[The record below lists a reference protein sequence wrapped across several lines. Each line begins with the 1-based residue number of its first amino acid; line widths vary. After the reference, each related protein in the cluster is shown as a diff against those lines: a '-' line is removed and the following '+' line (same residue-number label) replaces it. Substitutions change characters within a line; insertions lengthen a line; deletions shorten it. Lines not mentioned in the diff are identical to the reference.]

1 MSLSSESKPVGIVV
15 SHSHWDRAW
24 YQPFAWYRH
33 RLVKMIDRIIDLV
46 ENNENYSSFTL
57 DGQTILLEDYLEIR
71 PNKREILKKL
81 VSEEKIRI
89 GPWYILPDL
98 FLVSGESII
107 RNLQISN
114 AIGNEFGFS
123 DKIGYVPDPF
133 GHFAQLPQ
141 ILRQFG
147 IDSFV
152 FMRGMPHSEADR
164 LKNVFEWES
173 PDGSRVLSFYLRE
186 GYFNLSALGQR
197 FAIGRFDLVPPN
209 PKKALEQ
216 AKTAIEALK
225 PNQKES
231 VFLLLNGMDHMPEQK
246 ELPELI
252 SYINENQAEFHLEHN
267 GIPRFFELLKAQ
279 NTENEVYS
287 GDLLGNAH
295 HPILSSVWSTRVYLK
310 QQNHRA
316 QSNLERLTEPFMV
329 MDKIIHN
336 QEADHEFLT
345 HAWKE
350 LLKNHPHDDICGC
363 SIDEVHRENEV
374 RFDYVN
380 LLCEQTRVEIL
391 ERFTTKGF
399 ESPKETGKYSVDLM
413 LFNPNPFPVEQI
425 IKTEIFIENP
435 EGEFGP
441 SPENL
446 QLNLIN
452 ASNEP
457 IPIKILSSS
466 DKFVQS
472 NYVNNVW
479 GRKYEIE
486 FVASLKKYG
495 YEVFHVFT
503 NASDAIIHKPKT
515 TSKIENEFYSLEIYN
530 ENLTLHLKK
539 THQTLV
545 NPIRFE
551 STRDSGDSYSY
562 SSVLDDIPHYSR
574 FKEILHSDLER
585 NSFVLRYELPCYE
598 SLNSSIIQH
607 LLIDVEVKL
616 SAENKLIIHINYTNT
631 FSDLRVRLMINSATN
646 ATLALSDAHFRLA
659 ERQIVKQKFPEDDP
673 ELYKAY
679 PGEFEYAQ
687 QHQQDFSILNGN
699 NSAFWLAAKGLHEF
713 ELAVENEQTWYCLT
727 LHRSIAWLSVGNGR
741 IRRPQAGP
749 QLAVPEAQCHRKLH
763 FNLTCAYDQ
772 NLKKSMLN
780 AAKASSHPIW
790 SRQLPALDEAPKNGS
805 LPRSFSLVN
814 WDNPMIQFS
823 ALKPTADPNVFAM
836 RIYNLDSISQ
846 QTEINLGF
854 SINSFQFSDL
864 YEVWNPLLERKTSKS
879 VIELKLEAHKIA
891 TILLKI

>member
-336 QEADHEFLT
+336 QEADH
-345 HAWKE
+345 
-350 LLKNHPHDDICGC
+350 
-363 SIDEVHRENEV
+363 
-374 RFDYVN
+374 
-380 LLCEQTRVEIL
+380 
-391 ERFTTKGF
+391 
-399 ESPKETGKYSVDLM
+399 
-413 LFNPNPFPVEQI
+413 
-425 IKTEIFIENP
+425 
-435 EGEFGP
+435 
-441 SPENL
+441 
-446 QLNLIN
+446 
-452 ASNEP
+452 
-457 IPIKILSSS
+457 
-466 DKFVQS
+466 
-472 NYVNNVW
+472 
-479 GRKYEIE
+479 
-486 FVASLKKYG
+486 
-495 YEVFHVFT
+495 
-503 NASDAIIHKPKT
+503 
-515 TSKIENEFYSLEIYN
+515 
-530 ENLTLHLKK
+530 
-539 THQTLV
+539 
-545 NPIRFE
+545 
-551 STRDSGDSYSY
+551 
-562 SSVLDDIPHYSR
+562 
-574 FKEILHSDLER
+574 
-585 NSFVLRYELPCYE
+585 
-598 SLNSSIIQH
+598 
-607 LLIDVEVKL
+607 
-616 SAENKLIIHINYTNT
+616 
-631 FSDLRVRLMINSATN
+631 
-646 ATLALSDAHFRLA
+646 
-659 ERQIVKQKFPEDDP
+659 
-673 ELYKAY
+673 
-679 PGEFEYAQ
+679 
-687 QHQQDFSILNGN
+687 
-699 NSAFWLAAKGLHEF
+699 
-713 ELAVENEQTWYCLT
+713 
-727 LHRSIAWLSVGNGR
+727 
-741 IRRPQAGP
+741 
-749 QLAVPEAQCHRKLH
+749 
-763 FNLTCAYDQ
+763 
-772 NLKKSMLN
+772 
-780 AAKASSHPIW
+780 
-790 SRQLPALDEAPKNGS
+790 
-805 LPRSFSLVN
+805 
-814 WDNPMIQFS
+814 
-823 ALKPTADPNVFAM
+823 
-836 RIYNLDSISQ
+836 
-846 QTEINLGF
+846 
-854 SINSFQFSDL
+854 
-864 YEVWNPLLERKTSKS
+864 
-879 VIELKLEAHKIA
+879 
-891 TILLKI
+891 